1 MKDQVQV
8 TTGLPKEA
16 ESREQSCFRT
26 RVVSSQD
33 ATSTSQPDPMQGIDL
48 VSSFK
53 KTLTIRPT
61 ELGQKTESVLGS
73 QVSSHPVGKRCCW
86 GNLNGLCS
94 CLSQGREAGPGRGF
108 LPGEARD
115 LKGPSGHSAKTSW
128 NARAGDRDALPATS
142 KSHGPPGCE
151 TCNIRG

>member
-1 MKDQVQV
+1 MLSPGSRAASEPESSAHRTPRARLSQ
-8 TTGLPKEA
+8 TLCRGLH
-16 ESREQSCFRT
+16 
-26 RVVSSQD
+26 
-33 ATSTSQPDPMQGIDL
+33 L

-53 KTLTIRPT
+53 KTLTIRPA